1 MSVSEKVR
9 EVLKLDEAMRE
20 LARELVNE
28 QSLLVFGRGYN
39 YATALEAALK
49 VRSPPVSFP
58 SFVFVMFLFCWKSE
72 FPSRMEVSGKW
83 TKSCRHFV
91 AAIKAVSGVTCVSG
105 AMSKHPHFFSHPCSD
120 THGSVF
126 FTFLKFSTYTVPPLQ

>member
-1 MSVSEKVR
+1 MR

-49 VRSPPVSFP
+49 VSKLSLTLCKSDFVRHY
-58 SFVFVMFLFCWKSE
+58 VFVVYEITAACGRFVALSTESRPWIPALGHFSE
-72 FPSRMEVSGKW
+72 FQPSVLDLG
-83 TKSCRHFV
+83 
-91 AAIKAVSGVTCVSG
+91 
-105 AMSKHPHFFSHPCSD
+105 PNCSNCQ
-120 THGSVF
+120 S
-126 FTFLKFSTYTVPPLQ
+126 